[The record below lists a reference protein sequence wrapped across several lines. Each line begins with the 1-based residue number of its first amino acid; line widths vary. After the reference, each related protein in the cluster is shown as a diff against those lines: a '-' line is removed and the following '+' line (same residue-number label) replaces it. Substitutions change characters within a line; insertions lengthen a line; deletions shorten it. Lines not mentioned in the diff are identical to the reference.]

1 MTARLGSRTALIALE
16 TIVMTLIVLVL
27 GLLVYD
33 TTAGPDSDRPSW
45 LSSDAIFIVDAVC
58 CMIFM
63 GEFFLRLSC
72 AESKAFV

>member
-33 TTAGPDSDRPSW
+33 TTAGPDFDRPSW
-45 LSSDAIFIVDAVC
+45 LSSDAIFIVDAAC